1 MLTPILYYIRLRH
14 VGQEGLLSD
23 RTVRELYEAELQEN
37 MQIVLSISLCL
48 YLHTYPTYKYIYLPE
63 TYYVLRRC
71 NVCCFS
77 VLQGKIFECLCLWLP
92 LQLPRSEREEKI
104 GDGESNAFLLFA
116 VTEWWWKEVFALLPL
131 DNNLSHFDGAKK
143 CKKVAA
149 QQVAAGGQ
157 RQNNRRPTNMA
168 NLTW

>member
-1 MLTPILYYIRLRH
+1 MFYYQIAARGARRAF
-14 VGQEGLLSD
+14 VEADSTWIIWG
-23 RTVRELYEAELQEN
+23 RTARKHANCVDDC
-37 MQIVLSISLCL
+37 IVLNLDTLFTIQLTNISTWNLCFM
-48 YLHTYPTYKYIYLPE
+48 KE
-63 TYYVLRRC
+63 EGVM
-71 NVCCFS
+71 NAAFS
-77 VLQGKIFECLCLWLP
+77 VRKGKIFECLWLP

-104 GDGESNAFLLFA
+104 GESNAFLLFA

-131 DNNLSHFDGAKK
+131 DNNLSHFDGAKN
-143 CKKVAA
+143 CKQVAA